1 MAVELKNM
9 HRQGHDTASIG
20 SVMRPLHQAV
30 KDVSRTMTESQIYQ
44 RTSGHAPSGYVT
56 PVPATPLSAA
66 LGPAALATVPNTPR
80 EMAIIQSQNEYFVG
94 GGTMTGA
101 GEGLRTTHSMQGDKT
116 IRYARDV
123 RNG

>member
-1 MAVELKNM
+1 M

-30 KDVSRTMTESQIYQ
+30 KDVSRTMTESPIYQ
-44 RTSGHAPSGYVT
+44 RTKAYPSNSGYVT

-80 EMAIIQSQNEYFVG
+80 EAAAMNQGEYFPG
-94 GGTMTGA
+94 GGSLA
-101 GEGLRTTHSMQGDKT
+101 GVPDGLRSGSSVSGDKML
-116 IRYARDV
+116 RYARDI
-123 RNG
+123 RGA